1 MNTRLKVGALAVLV
15 SELLC
20 GANARA
26 QAQSAGL
33 EEIVVTATRRETNM
47 QDVPISVVAITGD
60 DLAMRG
66 VDSVERLA
74 TQVPNLNIIGG
85 LAGPSFQTSFTVRGI
100 PRVGTYIDGI
110 WQVGTSGFLTRQL
123 VELERVEV
131 LRGPQGTLYGRDSTG
146 GAIRIVTRRP
156 AEEFGGQI
164 SASVG
169 SLDRQDVSATIDV
182 PFTENLRSKWTAAS
196 LSRDGYIRSLTVDR
210 NYGAFENDVLRGD
223 LLWEPTDKL
232 SFRFN
237 YQRNE
242 NTTNQAR
249 VQTAVFPELAQTFG
263 IGASPGAV
271 RLAAGIIQL
280 YTIAGQPIT
289 AQTQQAGYPGGTVGK
304 WESRSEITIP
314 DEVLD
319 EQLSVETNWALS
331 DSINLQF
338 LTAST
343 AQTQSSYSDWDNT
356 QYTVFNDIFATD
368 LDLFSQ
374 EIQLTGGS
382 DRVDWVVGAYYW
394 EQETVNRNPSWSMQ
408 EFTSGQL
415 SIADVFASPQC
426 TNVPVG
432 FLPCQATYGIV
443 LGQQADDMNFAG
455 QRGTAVFGETVIHL
469 TDALDLT
476 LGYRQHDQTN
486 TSQPMTLIPG
496 VTAAKP
502 PRSNTAFGPGDP
514 FAGQRTGILDA
525 ASFDEGTSRLAVNY
539 EFSDTIMGYVGYSE
553 GFNSGGFGVEQL
565 SCKRRVSP
573 FLPEDLKNY
582 EIGFRSDLAERRV
595 RFNATL
601 FHTKWNDIQLA
612 GESLDDC
619 VTPPVVS
626 TNLRTQNVAEAEAEG
641 IEFELTIAPTDSLL
655 FSVSLGLLDT
665 QYVGISTPVPGLT
678 LDTEFSQ
685 APKTTGNI
693 GVQHTAQ
700 LGGGGRF
707 VTRFDISHSD
717 QFWRSQIP
725 NFRTEYYGLPASLD
739 EGGDYDLVNLR
750 LSYAPA
756 EANWELAVFGTNLTD
771 EYYLNSGFFHSLWAI
786 DFATVGRPREAGVE
800 LKINF

>member
-1 MNTRLKVGALAVLV
+1 MSRRIICIAVHAALAASAFGPAL
-15 SELLC
+15 
-20 GANARA
+20 A
-26 QAQSAGL
+26 QQGGTL
-33 EEIVVTATRRETNM
+33 EEIVVTATRRETNL
-47 QDVPISVVAITGD
+47 QDVPISVIAITGD
-60 DLAMRG
+60 DLQMRG
-66 VDSVERLA
+66 VESVERLT
-74 TQVPNLNIIGG
+74 TQVPNLSIIGG

-110 WQVGTSGFLTRQL
+110 WQVGTSGLLTRQL

-146 GAIRIVTRRP
+146 GAIRLVTRRP
-156 AEEFGGQI
+156 TEEFGGQI
-164 SASVG
+164 SAAVG
-169 SLDRQDVSATIDV
+169 TLDRQDVSATIDV
-182 PFTENLRSKWTAAS
+182 PFTEKLRSKWTAAS
-196 LSRDGYIRSLTVDR
+196 LERDGYIQSLTVDR
-210 NYGAFENDVLRGD
+210 KYGAFENDVLRGD
-223 LLWEPTDKL
+223 VLWLPTDKL

-237 YQRNE
+237 YQRNDS
-242 NTTNQAR
+242 TTTEAR
-249 VQTAVFPELAQTFG
+249 VQSAVFPELAQTFG

-289 AQTQQAGYPGGTVGK
+289 ALTQQAGYPGGTVGK

-314 DEVLD
+314 DEILD
-319 EQLSVETNWALS
+319 EQFSVETNWDLTES
-331 DSINLQF
+331 MNLVF
-338 LTAST
+338 LTAVT
-343 AQTQSSYSDWDNT
+343 NQTQSSYSDWDNT
-356 QYTVFNDIFATD
+356 QYTVFNDIFATE

-374 EIQLTGGS
+374 EIQLSGSS
-382 DRVDWVVGAYYW
+382 DRVDWVAGAYYW
-394 EQETVNRNPSWSMQ
+394 DQETVNRNPSWSMQ

-415 SIADVFASPQC
+415 SIANVFASPQC

-443 LGQQADDMNFAG
+443 LSQQSDDMNFAAQHG
-455 QRGTAVFGETVIHL
+455 WAVFGEAVVHV

-486 TSQPMTLIPG
+486 QSQAMAVVPG

-514 FAGQRTGILDA
+514 FAGQRVGPLDS
-525 ASFDEGTSRLAVNY
+525 ASFDKGTGRLAVNY
-539 EFSDTIMGYVGYSE
+539 QFTDTVMGYFGYSE

-573 FLPEDLKNY
+573 FLPEDLANY
-582 EIGFRSDLAERRV
+582 ELGLRSDLADRRV
-595 RFNATL
+595 RLNATL
-601 FHTKWNDIQLA
+601 FHTEWNDIQLA
-612 GESLDDC
+612 GESIDDC

-626 TNLRTQNVAEAEAEG
+626 TNLRTQNVASAEAEG
-641 IEFELTIAPTDSLL
+641 LEIELTIAPTESLM
-655 FSVSLGLLDT
+655 FNVSLGVLDT
-665 QYVGISTPVPGLT
+665 QYVGIETPVPGLT
-678 LDTEFSQ
+678 LNTEFSQ

-693 GVQHTAQ
+693 GIQHTAQ
-700 LGGGGRF
+700 LGSGGKF
-707 VTRFDISHSD
+707 ITRFDVSHSD

-725 NFRTEYYGLPASLD
+725 NFRTEYYGLPSQFD

-750 LSYAPA
+750 LSYTPA
-756 EANWELAVFGTNLTD
+756 AANWEVAVFGTNLTN
-771 EYYLNSGFFHSLWAI
+771 EYYLNSGFFHSLWDI
-786 DFATVGRPREAGVE
+786 DFATVGRPREAGLE